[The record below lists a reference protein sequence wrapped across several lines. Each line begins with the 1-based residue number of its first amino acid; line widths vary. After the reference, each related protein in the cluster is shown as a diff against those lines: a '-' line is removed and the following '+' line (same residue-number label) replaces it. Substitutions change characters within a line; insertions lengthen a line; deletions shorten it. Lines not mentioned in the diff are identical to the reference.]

1 MATASTILPPPVQRT
16 DSDVSPKTV
25 VPHSSKNDYFQSDVT
40 TIDGSGTSVRVSDGD
55 ESSAHKSSVSF
66 APDLPVARSSSLES
80 AEDDAANVN
89 VHLDRKASI
98 SSVTF
103 RKPRN
108 PSLPQGNSK
117 QTDGS
122 RIRASSP
129 PHQR

>member
-25 VPHSSKNDYFQSDVT
+25 VPHSSKNDYFPSDVT

-55 ESSAHKSSVSF
+55 ESSARKSSVSF
-66 APDLPVARSSSLES
+66 PPDLPVARSSSLES

-89 VHLDRKASI
+89 VHLGRKASI